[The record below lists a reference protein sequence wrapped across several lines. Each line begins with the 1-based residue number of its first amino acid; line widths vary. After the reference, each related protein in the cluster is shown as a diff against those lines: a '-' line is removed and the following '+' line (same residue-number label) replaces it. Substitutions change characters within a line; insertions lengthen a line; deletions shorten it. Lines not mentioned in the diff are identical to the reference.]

1 MSGETNDALFAN
13 LGDDELRQELQKHG
27 MNSGPITPSTR
38 RIYEIK
44 LMKFVQNSGS
54 KGVAEFA
61 EKVST
66 PQKQNGPNGDSN
78 GLNGVHEKSPEP
90 TPISVRGS
98 SPPPQQVNKP
108 VPELDFSKED
118 NSSDED
124 QEESAR
130 TLTPEEAARFRSNIQ
145 RTSGAFRALY
155 LNGEVAT
162 FTPMMHNVSVRKAKG
177 DFNYGS
183 IAKFALLL
191 FTLAFIAVL
200 FYNMTW
206 NWQHLRDLQKAYLS
220 ANKSMNAEDEL

>member
-1 MSGETNDALFAN
+1 MRSTRASPQHLLVIGVYLA
-13 LGDDELRQELQKHG
+13 
-27 MNSGPITPSTR
+27 GPVTPSTR

-54 KGVAEFA
+54 NGVAEFD

-90 TPISVRGS
+90 TPISVRGA

-108 VPELDFSKED
+108 S
-118 NSSDED
+118 
-124 QEESAR
+124 EEALQKKL
-130 TLTPEEAARFRSNIQ
+130 LTPEEAANFRSNIQ
-145 RTSGAFRALY
+145 RTSGAFRGRC

-177 DFNYGS
+177 GVS
-183 IAKFALLL
+183 IAKMAVFNFTLL
-191 FTLAFIAVL
+191 FL
-200 FYNMTW
+200 FLLVFNVIV
-206 NWQHLRDLQKAYLS
+206 NWDYLRDLQKAYLS
-220 ANKSMNAEDEL
+220 ANKSKNAEDEL